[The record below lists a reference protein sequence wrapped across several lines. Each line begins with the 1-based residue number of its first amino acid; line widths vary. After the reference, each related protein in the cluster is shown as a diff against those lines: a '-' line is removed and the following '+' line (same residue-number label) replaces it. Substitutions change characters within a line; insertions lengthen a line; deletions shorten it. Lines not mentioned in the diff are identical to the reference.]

1 LLELIA
7 ANTSVL
13 RESQMAISELRNVVA
28 HEGDLQ
34 VLIEKL
40 TAACLQLDCNV
51 TDIEHDFDSIS
62 DKIGRFLPD
71 VDRPGQAN

>member
-1 LLELIA
+1 MEKRVGWLVA
-7 ANTSVL
+7 WK
-13 RESQMAISELRNVVA
+13 MAPVFHRLVNA
-28 HEGDLQ
+28 Q
-34 VLIEKL
+34 NKVLIEKL